1 MTHSPTKERSNTHRS
16 ALQMRRGLFYNTRT
30 IEFDCEHRDG
40 DEQQLVGGRRE
51 FIRRR
56 AIRSDLILRWVL
68 ALSFITPC
76 LEARAEVHYLSSS
89 GTARMIR
96 AGIPSPEQ
104 PLNPAMSAADKL
116 PERLWSTA
124 MPSDKECTSHADECV
139 RLAGLTDD
147 LIVRDQLLDLAQEWM
162 LAAQRARR
170 SSDDTRV
177 LSLHKNLG
185 DNVVPLHTNQD
196 DDDS

>member
-1 MTHSPTKERSNTHRS
+1 
-16 ALQMRRGLFYNTRT
+16 
-30 IEFDCEHRDG
+30 
-40 DEQQLVGGRRE
+40 
-51 FIRRR
+51 
-56 AIRSDLILRWVL
+56 
-68 ALSFITPC
+68 
-76 LEARAEVHYLSSS
+76 
-89 GTARMIR
+89 
-96 AGIPSPEQ
+96 
-104 PLNPAMSAADKL
+104 
-116 PERLWSTA
+116 

-170 SSDDTRV
+170 PSEV
-177 LSLHKNLG
+177 PLHKNLD